1 MSTVLLTIEDFRERL
16 RDVSNSIGLVLPV
29 EKSIAYLDVISSK
42 IPSWHLV
49 DGKIKLPLNLSSQE
63 TARIYD
69 ALLKNCDKHSYE
81 ARQRGKWLNYI
92 LYEGE
97 NQGLLKAKPVPLYF
111 QGRQKLAI
119 RINRNKW
126 QRHVEFSKL
135 CDFFLKASLKNAAHE
150 KEKEEVDQVCSTI
163 FAIVAFSPVPVNHFV
178 TRLAWLTL
186 EDIDFE
192 KKAIHLSPRQVKR
205 FEKKAEVEYVKNR
218 YYLSDLSFLYINR
231 FILYLLKKKKT
242 SLTIKTS
249 LFPPEVLSRGMGRKY
264 SSNIF
269 RKWLE
274 ELTAA
279 YAKEAEEEIKPFR
292 MSEVSDCIKI
302 KLLEK
307 YPGLTLSCSSGSIL
321 YDPLHSKDID
331 KYLGQGG
338 TDDLEEN
345 TSSKWINIKDSF
357 NNQPGKSLI
366 SHSRESYTYDYVWSI
381 HRRVK
386 EILRMLTQDHD
397 MVARKVLAESI
408 EQEFQLN
415 DCPNP
420 DVRALA
426 PLLSNGFLVWSWI
439 CALLR
444 ERRIKP
450 KTIKTYSSMMFEV
463 LTEIAGEN
471 RILDFENEGDF
482 EELCEEMIFHYESR
496 ASARVMKNRLLS
508 FQKFLLKA
516 GYKVPQIDLSRSA
529 YWFPESTEERHIVGF
544 RDFDLLL
551 DRINRLKKY
560 VSTYRMFT
568 ILCFF
573 CGLRRNEAARLAMKD
588 ISIGKEISLFIRKSK
603 TAHGRRNIPLSYL
616 VPEKYIDE
624 ISSYYQARKDAG
636 AGPDDPFLA
645 ELGAPGFLDA
655 GNVAAAISKMLK
667 DITGKNLSCH
677 DLRHSCASW
686 LFIRWCVLVFGVE
699 AFKSNP
705 EFETEPFSDY
715 ELDKLAFLFLGTR
728 QRTYENLVFAPVV
741 PAISRILG
749 HAGPVITVNTYLHTI
764 EFLQKV
770 IRDRSE
776 KKLTF
781 SRAEGVSLI
790 QCTPPSIFK
799 YFPKSGGYLIDIKDI
814 LTVQRTLMER
824 NARWE
829 CIATQKK
836 SSCNPSQSQLTFN
849 S

>member
-1 MSTVLLTIEDFRERL
+1 MNTVLLTLEDFKERL
-16 RDVSNSIGLVLPV
+16 RDVSNSIGIVLPV
-29 EKSIAYLDVISSK
+29 KKKLAYLDVITCA
-42 IPSWHLV
+42 IPIWHLS
-49 DGKIKLPLNLSSQE
+49 DNKIEIPLKLTPQE
-63 TARIYD
+63 TAKIYE

-97 NQGLLKAKPVPLYF
+97 NQGLLTAKPVPLYF
-111 QGRQKLAI
+111 QGRQKLAM
-119 RINRNKW
+119 RINRHKW

-135 CDFFLKASLKNAAHE
+135 CDFFLKASLKDAAHE

-178 TRLAWLTL
+178 TRLAWLTF

-218 YYLSDLSFLYINR
+218 YYLSDMSFLYINR
-231 FILYLLKKKKT
+231 LILYLLKKKKT
-242 SLTIKTS
+242 TLAQKTS
-249 LFPPEVLSRGMGRKY
+249 LFPPEVLSRGMGKKY

-279 YAKEAEEEIKPFR
+279 YAKEAKEEIKPFR

-302 KLLEK
+302 RTLEE

-338 TDDLEEN
+338 IDDLEEN

-366 SHSRESYTYDYVWSI
+366 APSNENYTYVYVWSI

-386 EILRMLTQDHD
+386 EILRKLTQDHD

-471 RILDFENEGDF
+471 RILDFEDEGDF
-482 EELCEEMIFHYESR
+482 EGLCEEMIFHYESR

-508 FQKFLLKA
+508 FQKFLQKA

-544 RDFDLLL
+544 RHFNLLL
-551 DRINRLKKY
+551 DRISRLKNY
-560 VSTYRMFT
+560 VSTYRIFA

-588 ISIGKEISLFIRKSK
+588 VSLGKEISLFIRKSK

-616 VPEKYIDE
+616 VPENYIDE
-624 ISSYYQARKDAG
+624 IKDYYQSRKDAG
-636 AGPDDPFLA
+636 AGPDDALLA
-645 ELGAPGFLDA
+645 EPGVSGFLDA
-655 GNVAAAISKMLK
+655 GNVAAAISRMLK
-667 DITGKNLSCH
+667 DITGKDLSCH

-686 LFIRWCVLVFGVE
+686 LFIRWCVLVFGAD

-705 EFETEPFSDY
+705 EFEAEPFSDY
-715 ELDKLAFLFLGTR
+715 ELGKLAFLFLGCR
-728 QRTYENLVFAPVV
+728 HRTYDNLTFAPVV

-749 HAGPVITVNTYLHTI
+749 HAGPVITVNTYLHTV
-764 EFLQKV
+764 EFLQKI
-770 IRDRSE
+770 IRDRAEE
-776 KKLTF
+776 KRTF
-781 SRAEGVSLI
+781 SRAEAVNLLQS
-790 QCTPPSIFK
+790 TPPSIIK
-799 YFPKSGGYLIDIKDI
+799 YFPKSGGHLIYVKEI
-814 LTVQRTLMER
+814 LSLQQKLLDR
-824 NARWE
+824 NCRWE
-829 CIATQKK
+829 
-836 SSCNPSQSQLTFN
+836 
-849 S
+849 